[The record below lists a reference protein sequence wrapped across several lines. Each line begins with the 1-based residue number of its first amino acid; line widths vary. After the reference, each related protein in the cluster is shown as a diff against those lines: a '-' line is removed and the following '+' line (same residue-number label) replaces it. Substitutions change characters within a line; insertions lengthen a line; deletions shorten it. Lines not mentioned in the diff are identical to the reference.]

1 MGLQPPPEPISFGER
16 LRTMV
21 EFVFQKTL
29 KNAITCSG
37 VGLHSGVKVSM
48 TLHPA
53 EADHGIVFRR
63 TDIVGGQAEIAALWN
78 NVVPSQLCTAIANR
92 DGVQIQ
98 TIEHLMAAF
107 AGLGAPRVLFRIY
120 KDRGL
125 AGLGWLRSRKDDR
138 VPVALIGI
146 NHTAENFIRAMD
158 SGRGGDYRVVG
169 IIDERGDRIGRQIRN
184 CTVVGSLATLEDT
197 VERLAQNGDRPQ
209 RILIADEHVS
219 RTELRNL
226 VERADVLGISVARLP
241 RPTDFK
247 SGIAIDRTE
256 IRPIAIEDL
265 LGRPQ
270 TVLDRARMQALI
282 AGKKVLVTGAGGS
295 IGSELCRQ
303 LALLEPAALLMLD
316 RDESGLHAVQLSIDG
331 KALLDSPD
339 LILADIRDS
348 ERMMQVFLEIGRA
361 HV

>member
-1 MGLQPPPEPISFGER
+1 MPAPQPSLRRDKVLSLFRDLSGRTLLRSALILFADALIAAASFYLSLR
-16 LRTMV
+16 LRLGTDPRLLSPDLVSIGMPV
-21 EFVFQKTL
+21 FVTVAVPILAVFKLPQRVWRFTSIEDVFAIVRAVTL
-29 KNAITCSG
+29 IILFFVLVLFWITRLELLPRSSL
-37 VGLHSGVKVSM
+37 VINWFVL
-48 TLHPA
+48 
-53 EADHGIVFRR
+53 I
-63 TDIVGGQAEIAALWN
+63 
-78 NVVPSQLCTAIANR
+78 
-92 DGVQIQ
+92 
-98 TIEHLMAAF
+98 

-282 AGKKVLVTGAGGS
+282 A
-295 IGSELCRQ
+295 
-303 LALLEPAALLMLD
+303 D
-316 RDESGLHAVQLSIDG
+316 RKSTRLNSSH
-331 KALLDSPD
+331 
-339 LILADIRDS
+339 
-348 ERMMQVFLEIGRA
+348 
-361 HV
+361 